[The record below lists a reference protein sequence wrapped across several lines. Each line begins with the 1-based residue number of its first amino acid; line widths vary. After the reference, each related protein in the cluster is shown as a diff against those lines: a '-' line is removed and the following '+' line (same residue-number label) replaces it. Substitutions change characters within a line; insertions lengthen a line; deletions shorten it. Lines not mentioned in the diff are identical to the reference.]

1 MQSRPSHLRVVHTD
15 RQSNTE
21 AEASWGDLALVGS
34 LFAINTVPVVGE
46 LLHPG
51 HWGSATVGFATLCLV
66 LAGRELVS
74 QVRDLRRARG

>member
-1 MQSRPSHLRVVHTD
+1 MHPRPSHLRIVEVD
-15 RQSNTE
+15 GQSNRDLE
-21 AEASWGDLALVGS
+21 ARWGDLALIGS
-34 LFAINTVPVVGE
+34 LFAINTVPLVGA

-51 HWGSATVGFATLCLV
+51 HWGSATVGFATLCVV

>member
-1 MQSRPSHLRVVHTD
+1 MHPRPSHLRIVEID
-15 RQSNTE
+15 RQSNPDPE
-21 AEASWGDLALVGS
+21 ARWGDLALIGS

-51 HWGSATVGFATLCLV
+51 HWGSATVGFATLCVV

>member
-1 MQSRPSHLRVVHTD
+1 MHPRPRHLRIVQID
-15 RQSNTE
+15 RESNPE
-21 AEASWGDLALVGS
+21 AEASWGDLALVGA
-34 LFAINTVPVVGE
+34 LLAINTVPVAGE

-51 HWGSATVGFATLCLV
+51 HWGSATLGFATLCLV